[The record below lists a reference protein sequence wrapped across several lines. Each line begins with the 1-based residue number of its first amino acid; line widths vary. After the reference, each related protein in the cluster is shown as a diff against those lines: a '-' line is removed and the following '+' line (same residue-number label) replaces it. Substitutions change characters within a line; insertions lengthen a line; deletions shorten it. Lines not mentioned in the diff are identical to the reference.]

1 MATNQNIT
9 TNSVITEDWNGGYK
23 LELELS
29 AQSNADNW
37 TVDFELPYQISEFY
51 GVDLTNNNDGSYT
64 ISGQND
70 QASLQSGQTIRPT
83 FIIQDNGQQ
92 ALTFDFD
99 NSNDSIDS
107 IPTEESISEPII
119 PDNLDGGSDN
129 NSDSADAEADIT
141 TPSPSVNIPDNN
153 GSSVSQQGKFA
164 YGEAL
169 QKNFL
174 FLEANR
180 SGSLGADNRIEWRQD
195 STTNDGSTVG
205 RDLEGGYFDAGD
217 HVKFGQPMAAS
228 VNMLAWGGVEY
239 TNAYKQAG
247 QFDELLES
255 VKWGT
260 DYFLKAHE
268 TSGGKTDK
276 LWVQVAEGGSANDHG
291 YWGSP
296 ESVEANTTRN
306 AFAIDANNPGSDV
319 AASTSSALAA
329 ASMLFRGTDDAYADE
344 LLKNAK
350 QLYDFAETHQGKYSD
365 SVSQASPFYTSWSG
379 YGDELASGAAW
390 LAKATGEDSYLT
402 KAENYFKNNVGG
414 LGDWSWAVDD
424 HSYGAAVILA
434 QESDDSFFKGQV
446 EGWLDKWVEG
456 TAGVEYSNGGF
467 AHRADWGSVPV
478 TSSAAYLAQLYND
491 TVKEDSRYSNFAN
504 NQVDY
509 ILGDNPANLSYM
521 VGFGENYPERPHHRG
536 SSPNLKNDPLA
547 VQENILY
554 GAVVGG
560 PGTPDDFSH
569 NDRRDDWVT
578 NEVGTSYNAPFASA
592 LIQQYDNL
600 GGDPLSNAE
609 LDLLPGIDAD
619 GVGF

>member
-1 MATNQNIT
+1 MANQTNIK
-9 TNSVITEDWNGGYK
+9 TNSVISQDWNGGYK
-23 LELELS
+23 VELNLT
-29 AQSNADNW
+29 AQSQSDNW
-37 TVDFELPYQISEFY
+37 TLDFELPYQISEVY
-51 GVDLTNNNDGSYT
+51 GVDLTNNGNGSYT
-64 ISGQND
+64 ISGQNE
-70 QASLQSGQTIRPT
+70 QANLVEGNSIESV
-83 FIIQDNGQQ
+83 FIIQDNGGE
-92 ALTFDFD
+92 ALAPQFILN
-99 NSNDSIDS
+99 NS
-107 IPTEESISEPII
+107 EVSEPIVQPI
-119 PDNLDGGSDN
+119 IEDN
-129 NSDSADAEADIT
+129 NSDSSNDDPIDL
-141 TPSPSVNIPDNN
+141 NIPDNSGKN
-153 GSSVSQQGKFA
+153 VGQQGKFA

-180 SGSLGADNRIEWRQD
+180 SGDLGPSNRIQWRSD
-195 STTNDGSTVG
+195 STTKDGSTVG

-239 TNAYKQAG
+239 TDAYKQAG

-268 TSGGKTDK
+268 TSGGKTSK
-276 LWVQVAEGGSANDHG
+276 LWVQVGEGGTANDHG

-296 ESVEANTTRN
+296 ESVEANTTRR

-329 ASMLFRGTDDAYADE
+329 ASMLFRGVDNAYADE

-365 SVSQASPFYTSWSG
+365 SVTQASPFYTSWSG

-390 LAKATGEDSYLT
+390 LAKATGEQSYLT
-402 KAENYFKNNVGG
+402 KAENHFKTKVGG

-446 EGWLDKWVEG
+446 EGWLDKWING
-456 TAGVEYSNGGF
+456 NSNIKYTSGGF
-467 AHRADWGSVPV
+467 AHRAAWGSVPV

-491 TVKEDSRYSNFAN
+491 TVKSDSRYSDFAN

-536 SSPNLKNDPLA
+536 SSPNLSGDATTP
-547 VQENILY
+547 QENILY

-560 PGTPDDFSH
+560 PGSADDFSH

-592 LIQQYDNL
+592 LIQQYDGL
-600 GGDPLSNAE
+600 GGNPLSESE
-609 LDLLPGIDAD
+609 LDALTWY
-619 GVGF
+619 

>member
-1 MATNQNIT
+1 MATNQTHIK
-9 TNSVITEDWNGGYK
+9 TNPVISEDWTGGYK
-23 LELELS
+23 IELELTAES
-29 AQSNADNW
+29 EAQGWSL
-37 TVDFELPYQISEFY
+37 DFELPYEIRAAY
-51 GVDLTNNNDGSYT
+51 GVDLINHGNGSYT
-64 ISGQND
+64 ITGQNEQVD
-70 QASLQSGQTIRPT
+70 LNQGQSIKPI
-83 FIIQDNGQQ
+83 FIVEDNGQE
-92 ALTFDFD
+92 AIAPNFIYD
-99 NSNDSIDS
+99 NVEMSKAEMPETLMMPEDTSNN
-107 IPTEESISEPII
+107 
-119 PDNLDGGSDN
+119 NL
-129 NSDSADAEADIT
+129 AEI
-141 TPSPSVNIPDNN
+141 NIPE
-153 GSSVSQQGKFA
+153 SSGESVGQQGQFR

-174 FLEANR
+174 FYEANR
-180 SGSLGADNRIEWRQD
+180 SGDLGADNRLEWRSD
-195 STTNDGSTVG
+195 STLNDGSTVG

-228 VNMLAWGGVEY
+228 VNMLAWGGIEY
-239 TNAYKQAG
+239 KDSYQQSG
-247 QFDELLES
+247 QFDELLDA

-268 TSGGKTDK
+268 TSNGQTSK
-276 LWVQVAEGGSANDHG
+276 LWVQVGEGGGANDHG
-291 YWGSP
+291 YWGAP
-296 ESVEANTTRN
+296 ETVEANTTRN
-306 AFAIDANNPGSDV
+306 AFAIDPANPGSDV

-329 ASMLFRGTDDAYADE
+329 AAMLFRGVDDQYADE

-350 QLYDFAETHQGKYSD
+350 QLYDFAETYQGKYSD
-365 SVSQASPFYTSWSG
+365 SVGAANPFYTSWSG

-390 LAKATGEDSYLT
+390 LHKATGEQSYLT
-402 KAENYFKNNVGG
+402 KAEDHFKGKVGK

-446 EGWLDKWVEG
+446 EGWLDKWLNG
-456 TAGVEYSNGGF
+456 NSNIKYTSGGF
-467 AHRADWGSVPV
+467 AHRARWSSVPV

-491 TVKEDSRYSNFAN
+491 TVKVDSRYSDFAN

-521 VGFGENYPERPHHRG
+521 VGFGDNYPERTHHRG
-536 SSPNLKNDPLA
+536 SSPNLAGQPTA
-547 VQENILY
+547 VQEHILY

-560 PGTPDDFSH
+560 PDSPDDFAH

-578 NEVGTSYNAPFASA
+578 NEVGVSYNAPLASA

-600 GGDPLSNAE
+600 GGDPLSEGE
-609 LDLLPGIDAD
+609 LDQLIGVDAN